1 MTQTLLLRNARI
13 IDGNGGAPTEGQ
25 SVLVKGGRISEIG
38 PEGSLIA
45 PPDGIEIDLS
55 GKTLLPGFIDCHVH
69 ILGYPDP
76 RLAPRLSNVPIRDD
90 AYMKGRSLL
99 HAVNSAR
106 KTLEAGF
113 TTIRDLGGPNEIF
126 ALRDSFAAGEHIGP
140 RLLAAGKGVTHTGG
154 HGTEYSNDMAHVA
167 DGAEEVLK
175 AIRYQAVA
183 GADAIKIIGG
193 TRPALSPPFRGRDG
207 YITEELI
214 PGVQEAHR
222 AGIKVAAHAH
232 SHTEGIKKCI
242 RAGVDSIEHGF
253 PLDEEAAD
261 MMAERGTYLCPTL
274 SVTPAAAQAIEEGL
288 WTYPGSEEQVKR
300 MEGYARNTI
309 TLAKRAG
316 VKIALGTDAAMPLVF
331 HGDNTHE
338 FELMVEYGLTPM
350 EAIIAGTRNAAE
362 NIGLLDDIGTVEVGK
377 AADLV
382 AVNGDPLEDISMLR
396 NAANIALVMKDGS
409 IAKHASAQS

>member
-1 MTQTLLLRNARI
+1 MLLLKNARI
-13 IDGNGGAPTEGQ
+13 IDGNGGAPPHDQ
-25 SVLVKGGRISEIG
+25 SVLVRDGRIAEVA
-38 PEGSLIA
+38 PAASLPA
-45 PPDGIEIDLS
+45 PAGATEIDLS

-69 ILGYPDP
+69 ILGNPDP
-76 RLAPRLSNVPIRDD
+76 RLAPRPSNVPIRDD

-99 HAVNSAR
+99 YAVNAAR

-126 ALRDSFAAGEHIGP
+126 ALRDSLAAGEHTGP
-140 RLLAAGKGVTHTGG
+140 RLLAAGKGITHTGG

-167 DGAEEVLK
+167 DGADEVLK

-193 TRPALSPPFRGRDG
+193 TRPALSPPFRGRAG

-300 MEGYARNTI
+300 MEAYARNAVA
-309 TLAKRAG
+309 LAKQAG
-316 VKIALGTDAAMPLVF
+316 VKVALGTDAAMPLVF
-331 HGDNTHE
+331 HGDNAHE
-338 FELMVEYGLTPM
+338 FELMVEYGMSPM
-350 EAIIAGTRNAAE
+350 EAIVAGTRNAAD
-362 NIGLLDDIGTVEVGK
+362 NIGLLDDIGTIEAGK
-377 AADLV
+377 SADLV
-382 AVNGDPLEDISMLR
+382 AVNGDPLEDIGILR
-396 NAANIALVMKDGS
+396 DSANIALILKEGAVVKDESGTR
-409 IAKHASAQS
+409 

>member
-1 MTQTLLLRNARI
+1 MVWDRRTMTQTLFLKNARI
-13 IDGNGGAPTEGQ
+13 IDGNGGAPTESQ
-25 SVLVKGGRISEIG
+25 SVLVRDGRISEIA
-38 PEGSLIA
+38 PAESLLA
-45 PPDGIEIDLS
+45 PADGIEIDLS

-76 RLAPRLSNVPIRDD
+76 RLAPRRSNVPIRDD

-99 HAVNSAR
+99 YAVNACH

-126 ALRDSFAAGEHIGP
+126 ALRDSLAAGEHIGP
-140 RLLAAGKGVTHTGG
+140 RLLAAGKGITHTGG

-167 DGAEEVLK
+167 DGADEVLK

-207 YITEELI
+207 YTTEELI

-274 SVTPAAAQAIEEGL
+274 SVTPAAAKAIEEGL
-288 WTYPGSEEQVKR
+288 WTYPGLR
-300 MEGYARNTI
+300 
-309 TLAKRAG
+309 
-316 VKIALGTDAAMPLVF
+316 GTDKA
-331 HGDNTHE
+331 HGRLCSQHNRTGEAGGRENRARDGRRDASRLPRRQRARVRVDGGIRLNT
-338 FELMVEYGLTPM
+338 
-350 EAIIAGTRNAAE
+350 
-362 NIGLLDDIGTVEVGK
+362 
-377 AADLV
+377 
-382 AVNGDPLEDISMLR
+382 
-396 NAANIALVMKDGS
+396 DGS
-409 IAKHASAQS
+409 HHRRHSQRRRTTSDYCTT